1 MIRGLLR
8 SVRRGAVVG
17 VVGALC
23 VLPASRAVLAFD
35 LLGLIGLGSDNPP
48 EPTAATL
55 PYALT
60 IETGEASD
68 LKRPVEDASNLYRLR
83 KEAPASGEALVFLAE
98 SDLPRILD
106 AMWGEGYYNATVSID
121 IDGVKLQLGVPASP
135 AAVRKADAYR
145 GRAPVPVR
153 IVVQPGQQFRFNR
166 ITVLDARTGRPFDP
180 ADMPQRV
187 IGIKP
192 GEPAR
197 SGEVLAAEA
206 RIVDSSAR
214 IVASLRQGRR
224 GSTRS
229 WTIPPRRWTSPSMSR
244 RGRSA
249 DLGPITHER
258 ARRRSIPPPCDPSS
272 MPSRAIRIRRPRCR
286 GIRKSLGRI
295 EALGSDPRPRG
306 DRPRQRGQP
315 ADLRRADRAQ
325 DARRR
330 GIGPLFHDR
339 RPRAAMPTGRIA
351 TCSAAAEVL
360 RFEASSSRHERPR
373 ASPRRR
379 PGSDWSDLGWRF
391 GFTLPQARPVGHAQ
405 RPARVRHG
413 RARSDGGLYGAP
425 RRRRYRPAAS
435 LVRRHL
441 GADRPAVRARRYVE
455 TCWATSTTRSS
466 ACRCQL
472 TYDSTDRPLDPTRG
486 IRATAA

>member
-180 ADMPQRV
+180 ADIPQRV
-187 IGIKP
+187 IGIKA
-192 GEPAR
+192 GQPAH
-197 SGEVLAAEA
+197 SGEVLAAET
-206 RIVDSSAR
+206 RIVDRLRELSHP
-214 IVASLRQGRR
+214 VRQGHAAGPCRR
-224 GSTRS
+224 LPDRDDGHHFQCHAGAGRQ
-229 WTIPPRRWTSPSMSR
+229 SR
-244 RGRSA
+244 ADHHERLDDGRSR
-249 DLGPITHER
+249 P
-258 ARRRSIPPPCDPSS
+258 
-272 MPSRAIRIRRPRCR
+272 RAILHLCRAGRSVFPGRVVGHPQVARPHR
-286 GIRKSLGRI
+286 GTRFH
-295 EALGSDPRPRG
+295 PRAGG
-306 DRPRQRGQP
+306 DRPRQSG
-315 ADLRRADRAQ
+315 
-325 DARRR
+325 
-330 GIGPLFHDR
+330 
-339 RPRAAMPTGRIA
+339 
-351 TCSAAAEVL
+351 
-360 RFEASSSRHERPR
+360 
-373 ASPRRR
+373 
-379 PGSDWSDLGWRF
+379 
-391 GFTLPQARPVGHAQ
+391 
-405 RPARVRHG
+405 
-413 RARSDGGLYGAP
+413 
-425 RRRRYRPAAS
+425 
-435 LVRRHL
+435 
-441 GADRPAVRARRYVE
+441 
-455 TCWATSTTRSS
+455 
-466 ACRCQL
+466 
-472 TYDSTDRPLDPTRG
+472 
-486 IRATAA
+486 